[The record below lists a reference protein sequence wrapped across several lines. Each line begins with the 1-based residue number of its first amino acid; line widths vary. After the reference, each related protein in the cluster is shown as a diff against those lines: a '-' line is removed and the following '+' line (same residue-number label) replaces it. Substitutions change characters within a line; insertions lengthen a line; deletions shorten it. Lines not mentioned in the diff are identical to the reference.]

1 MSDAYAELIEWLQE
15 ASRTYGWGALLAWD
29 RSKVNSLLLQQYI
42 AAFDSGHYLPAFTDL
57 IVTSTLT
64 AEYIHDYTL
73 DYPRLSFETA
83 TVLDPKARLR
93 MQVIGGLQLSL
104 QHLGGD
110 SSRIYQI
117 AAVDVLD
124 GRSLYMNLA
133 LMQTPGSTGSA
144 GKVVLN
150 LVKGGEFELTF
161 ARSEQERWLG
171 GDYFRQQF
179 ELLDDDQKILVL
191 GELGAPDGQV
201 LEPAS
206 FYISTHGKADEPE
219 QGAVLFFIRMKDD
232 GNGGLPP
239 TDGDLHYLL
248 EGGYSCAM
256 LLGRDYLMRRLFIPA
271 CERFVGWLGF
281 FAAAPNENE
290 PQGPTHYLRAAV
302 GFLQIYRFSQGSAFF
317 REVSLPTIELPL
329 KAAECSF
336 HLSFTSQVIQLH
348 WRGIHHEDAFLLTHD
363 DRNTSVQARIQF
375 EVKRNL
381 RVDLEGS
388 DGRLSF
394 PQVHI
399 GTLSDCEVTLT
410 SDGTIPGAMNK
421 FRLEVSRFL
430 QQELMAHVETGF
442 QRFLDTL
449 VDIDLDQLTGLL
461 FHRREDLRFETAGC
475 PRDLVLFGK
484 MQPFS
489 QSFHV
494 RPMELVMGPS
504 ETQWFSTWPT
514 RVPRWSVESL
524 SGQGGPVGSINGF
537 GFYTAPETDQLPR
550 GGLRVKVT
558 ATFDDYASSA
568 LVTVL
573 PGDITVNPL
582 VMVHTAG
589 ALDDGREMSA
599 GTRGGGQLIWEMS
612 LNSGGRIE
620 PSSEPDGDHTY
631 FPGPVQPDLVY
642 SIDEVRVTN
651 LATSR
656 IQTAY
661 VLLLHQALVVVVTA
675 RRATGDTVQLRAF
688 LQGEEHPEMAREW
701 AVLLGGGS
709 VDPASGVF
717 TPDDSPHRF
726 AIVTVRLDTG
736 FNFWLDGFILL
747 PLPFIELPAWG
758 DPPGARPAHRW

>member
-1 MSDAYAELIEWLQE
+1 MSDAYAELIEWLQQT
-15 ASRTYGWGALLAWD
+15 SRTYGWGALLAWD

-73 DYPRLSFETA
+73 DYPRLSFENA

-150 LVKGGEFELTF
+150 LVKGGDFELTF

-179 ELLDDDQKILVL
+179 ESLHDDQKILVL

-206 FYISTHGKADEPE
+206 FYISTHGKAGEPE
-219 QGAVLFFIRMKDD
+219 QGAVLFFIRMADD
-232 GNGGLPP
+232 ENGGLPP
-239 TDGDLHYLL
+239 TDGDLRYLL

-271 CERFVGWLGF
+271 CKRFVGNGRPF
-281 FAAAPNENE
+281 SAASNENE
-290 PQGPTHYLRAAV
+290 PEGPTHYLRAAK
-302 GFLQIYRFSQGSAFF
+302 GALQHFSFLQGSAFF
-317 REVSLPTIELPL
+317 SEVSLYRVELPL

-336 HLSFTSQVIQLH
+336 ELSFSSLNIYLN
-348 WRGIHHEDAFLLTHD
+348 WRGIHHAAAYLTTRD
-363 DRNTSVQARIQF
+363 GKSTIADARIRF
-375 EVKRNL
+375 EFKRKLLVELGRNEG
-381 RVDLEGS
+381 RV
-388 DGRLSF
+388 SF
-394 PQVHI
+394 RQEHV
-399 GTLSDCEVTLT
+399 GTLNDCHFSIT
-410 SDGTIPGAMNK
+410 SDAGIPGAMNK
-421 FRLEVSRFL
+421 FREEISGTLEQKLIGEVD
-430 QQELMAHVETGF
+430 AGF
-442 QRFLDTL
+442 KSLLGTL
-449 VDIDLDQLTGLL
+449 VEIDLDQMIGLL
-461 FHRREDLRFETAGC
+461 FHRREDLRFEKAGFT
-475 PRDLVLFGK
+475 RDLVLFGH

-494 RPMELVMGPS
+494 RPMERVMGPAES
-504 ETQWFSTWPT
+504 QLFITWPT
-514 RVPRWSVESL
+514 RMPSWSVEGL

-537 GFYTAPETDQLPR
+537 GFYTAPAADQLPR

-558 ATFDDYASSA
+558 ATFDGYASSA

-675 RRATGDTVQLRAF
+675 RRGTGDTVQLRAF
-688 LQGEEHPEMAREW
+688 LQGDEHPEMAREW

-709 VDPASGVF
+709 VDQASGVF

-726 AIVTVRLDTG
+726 AIVTVRLEIG
-736 FNFWLDGFILL
+736 GNVWLDGFILL

-758 DPPGARPAHRW
+758 EPPGALPAHRG